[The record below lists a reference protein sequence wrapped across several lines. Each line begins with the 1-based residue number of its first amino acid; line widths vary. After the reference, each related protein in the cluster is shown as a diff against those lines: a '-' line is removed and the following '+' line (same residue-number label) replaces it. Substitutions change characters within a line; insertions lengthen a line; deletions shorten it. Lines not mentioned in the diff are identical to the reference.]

1 MPDIDL
7 NISLTSSKRA
17 EIGKIIIFINILAR
31 RNLNAIHQKAMKLDE
46 IGIPFM
52 FMYMAPSGSIIRGVT
67 SKVSAIFDTDEYA
80 KFYPIFEEMAN
91 NDEDAEEN
99 IIISDEAL
107 DNTLKEI
114 NFDFLKKLIR
124 IVSRYYV
131 SENTDLDAS
140 DHLRVTPVLTC
151 YN

>member
-17 EIGKIIIFINILAR
+17 EIGKIIIFINFLAR

>member
-1 MPDIDL
+1 LPDIDL

-17 EIGKIIIFINILAR
+17 EIIIFINFLAR

>member
-124 IVSRYYV
+124 IVSPYYV

>member
-1 MPDIDL
+1 
-7 NISLTSSKRA
+7 
-17 EIGKIIIFINILAR
+17 
-31 RNLNAIHQKAMKLDE
+31 MKLDE

>member
-1 MPDIDL
+1 
-7 NISLTSSKRA
+7 
-17 EIGKIIIFINILAR
+17 
-31 RNLNAIHQKAMKLDE
+31 
-46 IGIPFM
+46 M
-52 FMYMAPSGSIIRGVT
+52 FMYMAPSGSIIWGVT

-80 KFYPIFEEMAN
+80 TFYPIFEEMAN

-99 IIISDEAL
+99 LIISDEAL

-140 DHLRVTPVLTC
+140 DHLRVTPVFTC

>member
-17 EIGKIIIFINILAR
+17 EIIIFINFLAR